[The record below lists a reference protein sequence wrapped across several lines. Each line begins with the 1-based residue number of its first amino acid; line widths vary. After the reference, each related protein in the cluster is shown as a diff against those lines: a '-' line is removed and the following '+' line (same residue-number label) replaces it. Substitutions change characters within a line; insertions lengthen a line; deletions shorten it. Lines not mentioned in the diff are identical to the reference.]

1 MTLWRSASGWS
12 AAFFALAVAQAA
24 VFPAPLR
31 FSIPG
36 GVYTN
41 DLSLQ
46 LSASPPAM
54 IHFTLDGSEPTATST
69 VYSAGLNIT
78 NSTLVRARAF
88 EAGAP
93 AGPPVSQTY
102 VLLSPELMDF
112 SSNLPL
118 VIINTFG
125 QGLAHETRVPV
136 SVRFIDGSEARRST
150 LTGSADFDGRAMI
163 NIRGTSS
170 LQFPKHSFTFR
181 TRDEAGDSFRAS
193 IPGFSRAFDW

>member
-1 MTLWRSASGWS
+1 MCVLRTACGWC
-12 AAFFALAVAQAA
+12 AALLTLAVAPAA
-24 VFPAPLR
+24 ISAAPLR

-41 DLSLQ
+41 DLSLE

-54 IHFTLDGSEPTATST
+54 IHFTLDGSEPAATST

-88 EAGAP
+88 ETGAP

-102 VLLSPELMDF
+102 VLLSPELLDF

-118 VIINTFG
+118 FIINTFG
-125 QGLAHETRVPV
+125 QGFAPDTR
-136 SVRFIDGSEARRST
+136 
-150 LTGSADFDGRAMI
+150 
-163 NIRGTSS
+163 
-170 LQFPKHSFTFR
+170 
-181 TRDEAGDSFRAS
+181 
-193 IPGFSRAFDW
+193 